1 MTSQQSVETYSQDY
15 LTYREIM
22 ADLLNPITPDKL
34 DPDTLIRLTRSKL
47 VYLENLRV
55 KCFREINGTSDSGF
69 TAADYELIIEAI
81 RRSESHMRAA
91 VKGAIKANL
100 SRRKAS

>member
-1 MTSQQSVETYSQDY
+1 MTSQEAVDHYSQDY

-22 ADLLNPITPDKL
+22 ADLLNPIVPDQL

-55 KCFREINGTSDSGF
+55 KCFREINGNQPSGF
-69 TAADYELIIEAI
+69 TSTDYQLIIEAI
-81 RRSESHMRAA
+81 RRSEAHMRIA
-91 VKGAIKANL
+91 VKAAIKLNL